1 MQRQKWFSVF
11 VLTILLMTTGTWT
24 LHFFLDG
31 GVVKGIACY
40 FVKLMSGITPLAAIR
55 SVVMPQHGPKA
66 TLGSQKRLM
75 ARP

>member
-1 MQRQKWFSVF
+1 MLRQKWFSVF

-66 TLGSQKRLM
+66 TLGRQANLVV
-75 ARP
+75 RP

>member
-1 MQRQKWFSVF
+1 MQRQKWFSVC

-66 TLGSQKRLM
+66 MLGYQKRLT

>member
-31 GVVKGIACY
+31 EVVKGIACY

-55 SVVMPQHGPKA
+55 SVVMPQHGPK
-66 TLGSQKRLM
+66 TMLGHQKSLT

>member
-1 MQRQKWFSVF
+1 MF
-11 VLTILLMTTGTWT
+11 VLTILLMTTGAWT

-55 SVVMPQHGPKA
+55 SVVTPQHGHKA
-66 TLGSQKRLM
+66 MLGRQTNLM
-75 ARP
+75 ARL

>member
-1 MQRQKWFSVF
+1 MQRQKWFNVF

-55 SVVMPQHGPKA
+55 SVVIPQHGPKA
-66 TLGSQKRLM
+66 TLGRQTNIM
-75 ARP
+75 VRP